1 MNPLPPLTIFGDHRS
16 GNCHKVRL
24 ICELT
29 EQPYQWV
36 EIDVLSGATR
46 REDFLAL
53 NPNGRLPVLQRRDG
67 TTLWE
72 SNAILFELA
81 QNTPYW
87 PANER
92 AQSAALQWMF
102 FEQYSHEPAIAVNRF
117 IQSIGMQMK
126 ERSAEYQAN
135 LKKGATA
142 LQVMERHLLA
152 HAYLGETEMPPVER
166 PSIADIALYA
176 YTHVAHEGGF
186 DLDAFP
192 GIRFWLSRLEFEH
205 GFERMG

>member
-1 MNPLPPLTIFGDHRS
+1 MTTAPKMKIYGDHRS

-24 ICELT
+24 LCELT
-29 EQPYQWV
+29 EQPYEWQEV
-36 EIDVLSGATR
+36 DVLSGDTR
-46 REDFLAL
+46 RDDFLKL
-53 NPNGRLPVLQRRDG
+53 NPNGRLPTLQRRDG

-72 SNAILFELA
+72 SNAILYELS
-81 QNTPYW
+81 QNTPWW
-87 PANER
+87 PADER
-92 AQSAALQWMF
+92 AQAATLQWMF

-117 IQSIGMQMK
+117 IQSIGMQME
-126 ERSAEYQAN
+126 ERGAEHKAN
-135 LKKGATA
+135 LKKGAAA
-142 LQVMERHLLA
+142 LKVMEQHLLA
-152 HAYLGETEMPPVER
+152 HAYLGPHEEQPIEL

-186 DLDAFP
+186 DLEPFP